1 MVTPAESKRWRPSY
15 PLPQLSAQ
23 QLLLLALVG
32 ELQPVAR
39 PTLAARLGVHGN
51 TITRQISV
59 LRRLRLVTSTPQR
72 GPNARLYLWGQQP
85 KVKPATQPVQ
95 RSAKPASPPVQRL
108 ANPATN
114 APGPAA
120 PQPAPMRP
128 PASVWDYAQRVVPA
142 IHQGRKA

>member
-39 PTLAARLGVHGN
+39 PTLAARLGVHDN

-59 LRRLRLVTSTPQR
+59 LRRLRLVASKPER
-72 GPNARLYLWGQQP
+72 GPNARLYLWASVP
-85 KVKPATQPVQ
+85 KVKPAMPLVQ
-95 RSAKPASPPVQRL
+95 RQTKPTS
-108 ANPATN
+108 
-114 APGPAA
+114 AA
-120 PQPAPMRP
+120 PKTPAPQRAPMRP
-128 PASVWDYAQRVVPA
+128 ATSVWDYAQRVVPA
-142 IHQGRKA
+142 IHQGRKR